1 MGDDKRQ
8 NAFCTAT
15 HETLKQANPLLVN
28 GLPEK
33 QERKWAKKKRPQKGD
48 AQSPQYKSARGFA
61 CSNAE
66 RMGCGR
72 LALPFTAR
80 R

>member
-33 QERKWAKKKRPQKGD
+33 QERKWVRWSKT
-48 AQSPQYKSARGFA
+48 AQVSRLGRVARV
-61 CSNAE
+61 
-66 RMGCGR
+66 
-72 LALPFTAR
+72 LVALGEEQPS
-80 R
+80 

>member
-8 NAFCTAT
+8 NAFCTGT

-33 QERKWAKKKRPQKGD
+33 QERKWAKKEKTTKR
-48 AQSPQYKSARGFA
+48 
-61 CSNAE
+61 
-66 RMGCGR
+66 
-72 LALPFTAR
+72 
-80 R
+80 

>member
-28 GLPEK
+28 GLLEK
-33 QERKWAKKKRPQKGD
+33 QERKWVIKEAASGSEAKNSCRPTGKN
-48 AQSPQYKSARGFA
+48 R
-61 CSNAE
+61 
-66 RMGCGR
+66 
-72 LALPFTAR
+72 
-80 R
+80 